1 MNDDQRFISRRVR
14 VFVGGAVAIVALAA
28 AGVLGG
34 IGFAKSPVSAPT
46 TTTTTTTT
54 GKIVICH
61 HTHSK
66 KHPQVTI
73 TVSQHAWKAHQRHGD
88 TLGACTTTT
97 TTGTTTTAPTTT
109 TTTTATTTTSAPVK
123 VHGNSGAHSHGHGH

>member
-1 MNDDQRFISRRVR
+1 MKDDQRFTTRRTR
-14 VFVGGAVAIVALAA
+14 VLLGGTVAIVALAA

-34 IGFAKSPVSAPT
+34 MGFAKSSVSAAQAQY
-46 TTTTTTTT
+46 

-73 TVSQHAWKAHQRHGD
+73 TIAQSAWKAHQKHGD
-88 TLGACTTTT
+88 TLGACI
-97 TTGTTTTAPTTT
+97 TT
-109 TTTTATTTTSAPVK
+109 TTTTATTTSSTTTTASHGNSGTHGNSG
-123 VHGNSGAHSHGHGH
+123 VHGNSGGNGHGHGH